1 MFQKIEQI
9 IFTFA
14 SIGSDGVIGLASS
27 RLDWL
32 LFRDYGVLIMETLLT
47 KGRSIEWILLHLLF
61 FFSCTESDQLA
72 NMDIAPASTF
82 ALQPFGF
89 GVESTYASDST
100 KLSIDQWNNTPPIL
114 SDESQTVITHPSL
127 TDTLKTSETLLVVSP
142 YRTLPHL
149 LDLQSVSKPYQLLA
163 KALTLMQAIR
173 PDYATAPYEASYNW
187 QEISLALIE
196 LLKEDAGFQ
205 WTSEELYVIIFRSQ
219 VPPNRNRSRLAA
231 LDQLAHA
238 EAMESGGL
246 LKYWFGNPDAD
257 GRNLATCRSFVPSI
271 EENQLHRKALTETGI
286 WRARDDARKGG
297 AGPGHR
303 QAMRETLH
311 LYTEWH
317 VERLKLVVSD
327 RGRSWNFIEWQD

>member
-1 MFQKIEQI
+1 VDL
-9 IFTFA
+9 T
-14 SIGSDGVIGLASS
+14 SS
-27 RLDWL
+27 
-32 LFRDYGVLIMETLLT
+32 TLPF
-47 KGRSIEWILLHLLF
+47 H
-61 FFSCTESDQLA
+61 SCTESDQLA

-82 ALQPFGF
+82 TLQPFGF

-100 KLSIDQWNNTPPIL
+100 KLSIDQWDKTSPIL
-114 SDESQTVITHPSL
+114 SDESQTVITHTSL

-173 PDYATAPYEASYNW
+173 LDYATAPYEASYNW
-187 QEISLALIE
+187 QEISLALVE
-196 LLKEDAGFQ
+196 LLKEDDGFQ

-219 VPPNRNRSRLAA
+219 VPPNRNLPRLAA

-257 GRNLATCRSFVPSI
+257 GRNLATC
-271 EENQLHRKALTETGI
+271 I